1 MSGKIADDLG
11 GLVKLSSIS
20 GVLSAVTSEAGR
32 HPTLWKQHLHL
43 DKYLRLPHT
52 GLVGYIMLQTDT
64 SEKPR
69 LLMMVFR
76 ACRVLTTHVLL
87 GEALEEAVVTV
98 FQIYQEKP

>member
-1 MSGKIADDLG
+1 MSGKIVDDLG

-20 GVLSAVTSEAGR
+20 GVLSAVTSEAGH

-52 GLVGYIMLQTDT
+52 GLVGYTMLQTDT

-69 LLMMVFR
+69 LLMMDFR
-76 ACRVLTTHVLL
+76 ACRVLTHVLL
-87 GEALEEAVVTV
+87 GEVFEEAVVTV
-98 FQIYQEKP
+98 FQKYQEKT

>member
-1 MSGKIADDLG
+1 
-11 GLVKLSSIS
+11 
-20 GVLSAVTSEAGR
+20 
-32 HPTLWKQHLHL
+32 
-43 DKYLRLPHT
+43 
-52 GLVGYIMLQTDT
+52 MLQTDT

-98 FQIYQEKP
+98 FQKYQEKP